1 MESGMKSAEHNDRR
15 KLIVEIKTNKQKKE
29 CGSLN
34 DIEKQ
39 LLLLVSELEVREF

>member
-1 MESGMKSAEHNDRR
+1 MESGMKSSEHNNRR
-15 KLIVEIKTNKQKKE
+15 KLIVEIKTNKE